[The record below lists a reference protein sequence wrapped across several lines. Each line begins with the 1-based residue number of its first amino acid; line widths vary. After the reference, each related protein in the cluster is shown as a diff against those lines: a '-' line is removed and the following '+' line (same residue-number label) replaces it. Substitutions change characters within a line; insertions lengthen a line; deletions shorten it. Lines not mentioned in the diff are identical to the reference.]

1 MQRYKLGVQY
11 IGSEFYG
18 FQALHDPGRPTVQEF
33 LEDAVKAFVGEDNC
47 SRISTSSRT
56 DKGVH
61 AIRNVCHVDLMRR
74 KRQSGEIEAP
84 HTARTVCRALN
95 HHLSL
100 KTKAGIDVV
109 AVTDVE
115 LVDMSAYH
123 ARFSA
128 TGRSYTYRILA
139 GAAGREATYFHENLH
154 SSDPV
159 YRGDAGF
166 PKFPLFER
174 QRAWCVP
181 EELDVQAMREAASHL
196 IGHHD
201 FSSFRGGNCQA
212 NSPLRTLDAIH
223 IESAPLASTPLFAG
237 QSTFAADQAA
247 REATGGGVGGAAEG
261 VDGSSNAHYS
271 PLLLCLQPQSFELV
285 TVTIHARSFLYHMVR
300 NIAGALKRV
309 GTGHITPL
317 ELQRIMEAKER
328 RNPPK
333 MAPAHGLYLVDVHY
347 DPRGNQFDGR
357 LEDVNYRGGRY
368 GDGSEDGSDDGS
380 DDGSGDGSGDGSD
393 DAGAGADDGSGEA
406 SSGPPPAPNDAGG
419 GKGEGGGEAG
429 GEGEWNDAAILS
441 WATGGFRLVSVG
453 SPSEDN
459 IMVGVEKSTGP
470 LDV

>member
-1 MQRYKLGVQY
+1 
-11 IGSEFYG
+11 
-18 FQALHDPGRPTVQEF
+18 
-33 LEDAVKAFVGEDNC
+33 
-47 SRISTSSRT
+47 
-56 DKGVH
+56 
-61 AIRNVCHVDLMRR
+61 
-74 KRQSGEIEAP
+74 
-84 HTARTVCRALN
+84 
-95 HHLSL
+95 
-100 KTKAGIDVV
+100 
-109 AVTDVE
+109 
-115 LVDMSAYH
+115 
-123 ARFSA
+123 
-128 TGRSYTYRILA
+128 
-139 GAAGREATYFHENLH
+139 
-154 SSDPV
+154 
-159 YRGDAGF
+159 
-166 PKFPLFER
+166 
-174 QRAWCVP
+174 
-181 EELDVQAMREAASHL
+181 
-196 IGHHD
+196 
-201 FSSFRGGNCQA
+201 
-212 NSPLRTLDAIH
+212 
-223 IESAPLASTPLFAG
+223 
-237 QSTFAADQAA
+237 
-247 REATGGGVGGAAEG
+247 
-261 VDGSSNAHYS
+261 
-271 PLLLCLQPQSFELV
+271 
-285 TVTIHARSFLYHMVR
+285 MVR

-459 IMVGVEKSTGP
+459 IMVGVEKSTGECHRFSP
-470 LDV
+470 TTGKKGEFMGHFNIATGSFTSAEITAEEAEVLRKRLEAHDRKAAAAAAKPQQMY